1 MIISLKFLEC
11 SFTLRTPAAYD
22 AQCDILEN
30 SRNSKDSVNFG
41 INCRSELNKIEG
53 FHVVNSQLPQDAMHV
68 ILEGVLPMEIKA
80 LLFVYIYER
89 KISTLDFLNKRMS
102 NFDYGPSEVKSKPP
116 KQFSDRHI
124 TSESKL
130 PLSGK

>member
-1 MIISLKFLEC
+1 MIILLKLLEC

-41 INCRSELNKIEG
+41 INCCSELNKIEG
-53 FHVVNSQLPQDAMHV
+53 FHVINSQLPQDAMHV
-68 ILEGVLPMEIKA
+68 ILEGVLPMEIKS
-80 LLFVYIYER
+80 LLFVYYER
-89 KISTLDFLNKRMS
+89 KIFTLDFLNKRMS
-102 NFDYGPSEVKSKPP
+102 NFHYGPEVKSKPP
-116 KQFSDRHI
+116 KQFSDSHI

-130 PLSGK
+130 SLSGK

>member
-1 MIISLKFLEC
+1 MIILLKFLEC

-41 INCRSELNKIEG
+41 INCCSELNKIEG
-53 FHVVNSQLPQDAMHV
+53 FHVINSQLPQDAMHV
-68 ILEGVLPMEIKA
+68 ILEGVLPMEIKS
-80 LLFVYIYER
+80 LLFVYYER
-89 KISTLDFLNKRMS
+89 KIFTLDFLNKRMS
-102 NFDYGPSEVKSKPP
+102 NFHYGPSEVKSKPP
-116 KQFSDRHI
+116 KQFSDSHI

-130 PLSGK
+130 SLSGK